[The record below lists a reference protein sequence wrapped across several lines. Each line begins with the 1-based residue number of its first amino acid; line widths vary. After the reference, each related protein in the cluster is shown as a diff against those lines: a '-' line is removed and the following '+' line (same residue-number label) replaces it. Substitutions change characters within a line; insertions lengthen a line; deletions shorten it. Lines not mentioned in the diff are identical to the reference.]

1 MRAVL
6 GASLL
11 SAAAALPLHL
21 LPLLIAA
28 VIAQGR
34 LPVAQ
39 AGWVASACLAGQL
52 VAAVSL
58 PLLRFTYLT
67 RSHAAIA
74 VAALLVAV
82 LCSNVPF
89 SGGLLMSWFVVGLA
103 CGNLYFLATTTAA
116 AQVNREAA
124 FSVRLSLTLIVSG
137 LAIVALQLGKGFA
150 CYSALAVQLCI
161 VFAVLTLLGLWL
173 YEPPAVLAL
182 ASTKEK
188 TSSASIAGPAPLD
201 RRWYGLVVIFILF
214 VGQPGFWAYAVQN
227 VQQRG
232 VDLEH
237 VAYAIAFC
245 KIVAGLW
252 LYFNSKF
259 RSKTQT
265 KPSSAFDLLAPGAVL
280 VIALLCMALAKIAA
294 VFMLGVLL
302 WELSLNVLSAR
313 LQAAV
318 VNDNPSQAG
327 VWLTAAVFLGAA
339 TGPALHGL
347 SLQLNAGAV
356 FVAYACLS
364 ALVPFV
370 WLQFKAKAR

>member
-1 MRAVL
+1 LRALL

-11 SAAAALPLHL
+11 SAAAGLPLHL

-28 VIAQGR
+28 VIAQGK
-34 LPVAQ
+34 LPLAQ

-52 VAAVSL
+52 VASIVL
-58 PLLRFTYLT
+58 PLLGFTYLK
-67 RSHAAIA
+67 RNHAAMAIA
-74 VAALLVAV
+74 TLLVAV
-82 LCSNVPF
+82 LCSSLPF
-89 SGGLLMSWFVVGLA
+89 AGSLLVSWFVVGLA

-116 AQVNREAA
+116 AQPNREAA
-124 FSVRLSLTLIVSG
+124 FAVRLSLTLVVSG
-137 LAIVALQLGKGFA
+137 LVIFALQLAKGFNDYA
-150 CYSALAVQLCI
+150 TLAVQLSI

-173 YEPPAVLAL
+173 YEPPQPAANSPI
-182 ASTKEK
+182 ASQNTPKH
-188 TSSASIAGPAPLD
+188 TVAPTD
-201 RRWYGLVVIFILF
+201 GRWYGLLVIFIVF

-232 VDLEH
+232 IALEH
-237 VAYAIAFC
+237 VAYGIAVC
-245 KIVAGLW
+245 KLAAGLW
-252 LYFNSKF
+252 LYVNSKY
-259 RSKTQT
+259 RSKVQT
-265 KPSSAFDLLAPGAVL
+265 KPLAAIDLLLPGLVL
-280 VIALLCMALAKIAA
+280 VAALLCMSLASLAI

-318 VNDNPSQAG
+318 VNDNPTRAG

-347 SLQLNAGAV
+347 ALQLGAGAV
-356 FVAYACLS
+356 FVAYACMS

-370 WLQFKAKAR
+370 WLQFKAKVR

>member
-1 MRAVL
+1 LRALL

-11 SAAAALPLHL
+11 SAAAGLPLHL

-34 LPVAQ
+34 LPVSQ

-52 VAAVSL
+52 VASVSL
-58 PLLRFTYLT
+58 PLLGFTYLK
-67 RSHAAIA
+67 RSHAAVA
-74 VAALLVAV
+74 VATLLAAV
-82 LCSNVPF
+82 FCSNLPF
-89 SGGLLMSWFVVGLA
+89 AGSLLLSWFVVGLA

-116 AQVNREAA
+116 AQPHREAA
-124 FSVRLSLTLIVSG
+124 FSVRLSLTLMVSG
-137 LAIVALQLGKGFA
+137 LAIFALQLGKGFA
-150 CYSALAVQLCI
+150 NYSVLAVQLSM

-173 YEPPAVLAL
+173 YEAPGTLA
-182 ASTKEK
+182 A
-188 TSSASIAGPAPLD
+188 TSPQPVTAQKPRQAPLEG
-201 RRWYGLVVIFILF
+201 RWYGLVVVFILF

-232 VDLEH
+232 VSLEH

-245 KIVAGLW
+245 KIAAGLW
-252 LYFNSKF
+252 LYINSKY
-259 RSKTQT
+259 RAKANTR
-265 KPSSAFDLLAPGAVL
+265 PSSAIDLLAPGSVL
-280 VIALLCMALAKIAA
+280 VTALLCMALASVAS

-318 VNDNPSQAG
+318 VNDNPKQAG
-327 VWLTAAVFLGAA
+327 IWLTAAVFLGAS

-347 SLQLNAGAV
+347 SLQMGVGSGFL
-356 FVAYACLS
+356 AYACLS
-364 ALVPFV
+364 ALAPFIWV
-370 WLQFKAKAR
+370 KLKR

>member
-34 LPVAQ
+34 LPIAQ

-82 LCSNVPF
+82 LCSNLPF
-89 SGGLLMSWFVVGLA
+89 AGGLLLSWFVVGLA

-124 FSVRLSLTLIVSG
+124 FSLRLSLTLIVSG

-150 CYSALAVQLCI
+150 SYSALAVQLCI

-173 YEPPAVLAL
+173 YEPPAALAL
-182 ASTKEK
+182 ARKKPSN
-188 TSSASIAGPAPLD
+188 ASIAGPAQLD
-201 RRWYGLVVIFILF
+201 KRWYGLVVIFILF

-232 VDLEH
+232 VALEH

-245 KIVAGLW
+245 KIAAGLW
-252 LYFNSKF
+252 LYFNSKL

-318 VNDNPSQAG
+318 VNDNPGQAG

-347 SLQLNAGAV
+347 SLQFNAGAV

-364 ALVPFV
+364 ALVPFL
-370 WLQFKAKAR
+370 WLQFKAKVR

>member
-1 MRAVL
+1 MF

-11 SAAAALPLHL
+11 SSAASLPLHL

-28 VIAQGR
+28 VITQGR

-52 VAAVSL
+52 VAAVAL
-58 PLLRFTYLT
+58 PLLRFTHLK

-74 VAALLVAV
+74 VATLLTAL
-82 LCSNVPF
+82 LCSNF
-89 SGGLLMSWFVVGLA
+89 SFAASLLLSWFVVGLA

-137 LAIVALQLGKGFA
+137 LAIFALQFGKGFA
-150 CYSALAVQLCI
+150 NYSTLTIQLSI
-161 VFAVLTLLGLWL
+161 VFAAHTLLGLWL
-173 YEPPAVLAL
+173 YQPPTAL
-182 ASTKEK
+182 VATNWQQ
-188 TSSASIAGPAPLD
+188 TIALTAKPAQA
-201 RRWYGLVVIFILF
+201 RGYGLVVVFILF

-232 VDLEH
+232 VTLAH
-237 VAYAIAFC
+237 VAYAIAVC

-252 LYFNSKF
+252 LYFNSRF
-259 RSKTQT
+259 RSTTQARLT
-265 KPSSAFDLLAPGAVL
+265 SANELLAPGLVL
-280 VIALLCMALAKIAA
+280 VIALLCMALAYTAP

-318 VNDNPSQAG
+318 VNDNPRHAG
-327 VWLTAAVFLGAA
+327 VWLTAAIFSGASA
-339 TGPALHGL
+339 GPALHGL
-347 SLQLNAGAV
+347 SLQLGAGAV
-356 FVAYACLS
+356 FVGYACLS
-364 ALVPFV
+364 ALIPFV
-370 WLQFKAKAR
+370 WFQFKANAH